1 MANILVVDDERDI
14 RELLQETLT
23 NAKYNVKLAK
33 DGSEA
38 LELLKTNYVHHFDL
52 VLLDIM
58 MPKLR
63 GIGLMTKL
71 KEFKIDIPVIFLT
84 AKDSIEDKIDGFEVG
99 ADDYITK
106 PFHIKELLLRIK
118 AVLKRKDTKS
128 NINTQKPIYTNQSI
142 KEVTIKGIKINFE
155 NGDIKLDNKIIELTP
170 FEFRVLKYL
179 MLNRGKVISK
189 RHLFDE
195 FWDRPIYN
203 ENVIESH
210 ISKIR
215 QKIGKNIIA
224 TKREFGYIIR

>member
-14 RELLQETLT
+14 RELLEEALT
-23 NAKYNVKLAK
+23 NVKHNVTLSA
-33 DGSEA
+33 DGSNA
-38 LELLKTNYVHHFDL
+38 LELLKENYLHHFDL

-63 GIGLMTKL
+63 GIGLMSKL

-84 AKDSIEDKIDGFEVG
+84 AKDSVEDKIDGFEVG

-106 PFHIKELLLRIK
+106 PFHIEELLARIK
-118 AVLKRKDTKS
+118 AVLKRNNKEIKS
-128 NINTQKPIYTNQSI
+128 AHTSMQTDDI
-142 KEVTIKGIKINFE
+142 KELIIKHIKIDFE
-155 NGDIKLDNKIIELTP
+155 TSDVTKNNQFIELTP

-179 MLNRGKVISK
+179 ALNRGKVISK

-203 ENVIESH
+203 ENIIESH

-215 QKIGKNIIA
+215 QKIGDDIIE
-224 TKREFGYIIR
+224 TKRAFGYIIR